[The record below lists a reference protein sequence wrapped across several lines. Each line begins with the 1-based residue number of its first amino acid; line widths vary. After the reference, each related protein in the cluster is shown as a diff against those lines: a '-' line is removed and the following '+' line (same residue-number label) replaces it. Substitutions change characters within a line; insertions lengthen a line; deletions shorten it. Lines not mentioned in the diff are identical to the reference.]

1 MTLLTPHSVDEHDIR
16 EATAELLDY
25 EPGALRK
32 HLFKMHELHSA
43 YARRD
48 LFKRTFGVIF
58 GLRVLPHALPTG
70 FSLASGVPSAQTIL
84 TTSHNAPFGELML
97 SYQLFWLL
105 FIRQPGGE
113 GERVAELAALCTNTS
128 TKKDQ
133 FPRWHRIRALP
144 AVAAIHALRS
154 DLSRD
159 EAEALRGV
167 ILQTHHVALEPAEDP
182 HREILQI
189 VWANTIAAL
198 IRNPQSWQHFQL
210 GPDLINEAEDVCH
223 RFLAGELMLLHAA
236 LHAWQFL
243 LTYDRALADRGNA
256 GVRAQV
262 QVAQE
267 RLLQIRTPEL
277 AWVYALKYV
286 YRHRWHY
293 ADMLPQVDEVVMG
306 RPRLN
311 RTAADLFILMRLKIY
326 FENHRFLDG
335 KLMSPFWRDE
345 RRAQD
350 LLNGDLTTLANYG
363 VMPSDWPA
371 LRSLAERRALPFSKD
386 ALSYLTD
393 LFSQGE
399 ATFHQSDFEK
409 QDVAR
414 RAQ

>member
-1 MTLLTPHSVDEHDIR
+1 
-16 EATAELLDY
+16 
-25 EPGALRK
+25 
-32 HLFKMHELHSA
+32 
-43 YARRD
+43 
-48 LFKRTFGVIF
+48 
-58 GLRVLPHALPTG
+58 
-70 FSLASGVPSAQTIL
+70 
-84 TTSHNAPFGELML
+84 
-97 SYQLFWLL
+97 
-105 FIRQPGGE
+105 
-113 GERVAELAALCTNTS
+113 
-128 TKKDQ
+128 
-133 FPRWHRIRALP
+133 
-144 AVAAIHALRS
+144 
-154 DLSRD
+154 
-159 EAEALRGV
+159 
-167 ILQTHHVALEPAEDP
+167 
-182 HREILQI
+182 
-189 VWANTIAAL
+189 
-198 IRNPQSWQHFQL
+198 
-210 GPDLINEAEDVCH
+210 
-223 RFLAGELMLLHAA
+223 MLLHAA

-414 RAQ
+414 RAQWIPFRSLDPANTIFGPLN